1 MIKIEVQSTR
11 AVIRSQEPLTVG
23 LQGAKVQF
31 SFGQDWKDLTK
42 TAVFRQGEV
51 VRTVANVGQEATI
64 PWEVLTVPG
73 VPVQIGIYGIGQGKA
88 IPTLWTTTQPVRP
101 GADPQGDPSKEPTP
115 GLWEQMQSQL
125 RAMEEAV
132 TEVQE
137 QPRSLI
143 VTVVQQPD
151 GTYIAD
157 CDPEQIKQ
165 AVEDQWILGCYWYDK
180 DMMLSLS
187 AFQPMG
193 PYTFTAVYDAT
204 EYHVLISQSGVVTC
218 SEIDLWDSSV
228 KVTVTEQSDGTYTAD
243 LSHEQLLEAYNNG
256 KILFCLYHGK
266 IMPLVVASK
275 AQMVF
280 GCVYTGHIYTVT
292 VGVSRVTVTA
302 TPLASPEASVL
313 YTPQTL
319 TLEQQAQ
326 ARQNIGLDDLPTGG
340 SVDGYVLINELILE
354 ADVNGVTFTQDS
366 DGNPLSIAGEC
377 FLEIINP
384 IAERC
389 DSYTIITGTKGTTGQ
404 RSMAASLSNAE
415 RITKACLDIRRIA
428 GKIRFLTGSNSSSH
442 YIAQVYGSTQLHDIG
457 DITSIT
463 IRCAIGTPLMTG
475 CVCRLYAR
483 G

>member
-73 VPVQIGIYGIGQGKA
+73 VPVEIGIYGIGQGKA

-125 RAMEEAV
+125 SAMEEAV

-143 VTVVQQPD
+143 VTVIPQPD

-157 CDPEQIKQ
+157 CDPEQIKK

-187 AFQPMG
+187 VFQPIG

-204 EYHVLISQSGVVTC
+204 EYRVLISQSGVVTC
-218 SEIDLWDSSV
+218 SETDLWDSSV

-275 AQMVF
+275 PQMVF
-280 GCVYTGHIYTVT
+280 GCVYSGQVYTVT
-292 VGVSRVTVTA
+292 VGISRVTVKTVS
-302 TPLASPEASVL
+302 LASNEESVL

-319 TLEQQAQ
+319 TPEQQAQ
-326 ARQNIGLDDLPTGG
+326 ARQNLGLDDLPTGG
-340 SVDGYVLINELILE
+340 GSNYRLIAKIVFDGSNQTKYIKI
-354 ADVNGVTFTQDS
+354 TQDM
-366 DGNPLSIAGEC
+366 DGNPLELTNVVIYADWLAAANRADCNIKLNNIGFPWFFNLEQTAYKNILEAEMFEDLCYIHYYSKIAGTSKAEGSGVRAINIPGMKIN
-377 FLEIINP
+377 EIVWSTSGVNP
-384 IAERC
+384 PP
-389 DSYTIITGTKGTTGQ
+389 
-404 RSMAASLSNAE
+404 N
-415 RITKACLDIRRIA
+415 
-428 GKIRFLTGSNSSSH
+428 GSTF
-442 YIAQVYGSTQLHDIG
+442 AVYG
-457 DITSIT
+457 
-463 IRCAIGTPLMTG
+463 
-475 CVCRLYAR
+475 Y
-483 G
+483 